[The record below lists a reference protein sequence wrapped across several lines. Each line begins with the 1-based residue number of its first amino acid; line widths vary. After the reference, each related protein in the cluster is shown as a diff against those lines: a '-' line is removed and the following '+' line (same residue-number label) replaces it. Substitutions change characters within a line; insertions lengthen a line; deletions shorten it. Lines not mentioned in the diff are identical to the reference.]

1 MTKRYKILGIP
12 FDAVSEEDALKACLQ
27 ALKRKFRKA
36 FFIATPNPEMLLA
49 AKNNKKFKT
58 ILRNADLNIPDG
70 IGIIW
75 ANYYLLKAKKYK
87 SKIFKILLG
96 ITSLFQILFNKRKL
110 KTSLPMR
117 VTGTDLMH
125 RFCYE
130 IDNQTPVFLLG
141 GQKEVSE
148 KAESTLINKYNVNVV
163 GVNSSAATIVNDFY
177 LRKLINDS
185 KATVLF
191 VAFGAPKQEL
201 WLHRNLPHLKNIKLA
216 IGVGGAF
223 DFISGHVKRAPAWMR
238 KMGLEWL
245 FRLIIQPSR
254 IKRIYNA
261 TIRFPY
267 QVIKSSFQN

>member
-1 MTKRYKILGIP
+1 MKKRFKILGIP
-12 FDAVSEEDALKACLQ
+12 FDAVSEEDALKVCLK
-27 ALKRKFRKA
+27 ALKIKFRKA

-58 ILRNADLNIPDG
+58 ILRNSDLNIPDG

-75 ANYYLLKAKKYK
+75 ANYFLLKANKYK
-87 SKIFKILLG
+87 SKIFKILFG
-96 ITSLFQILFNKRKL
+96 IISLFKLLINKGKL
-110 KTSLPMR
+110 RSALPMR

-125 RFCYE
+125 SFCQK
-130 IDNQTPVFLLG
+130 IDGNTPIFLLG
-141 GQKEVSE
+141 AQKEVSE
-148 KAESTLINKYNVNVV
+148 KVENTLTVDYGVNIV
-163 GVNSSAATIVNDFY
+163 GVNSSAATTINDFY
-177 LRKLINDS
+177 LRNLINES
-185 KATVLF
+185 KAQVLF

-201 WLHRNLPHLKNIKLA
+201 WLNRNLSHLKHVKLA

-238 KMGLEWL
+238 KIGLEWL
-245 FRLIIQPSR
+245 FRLLIQPSR